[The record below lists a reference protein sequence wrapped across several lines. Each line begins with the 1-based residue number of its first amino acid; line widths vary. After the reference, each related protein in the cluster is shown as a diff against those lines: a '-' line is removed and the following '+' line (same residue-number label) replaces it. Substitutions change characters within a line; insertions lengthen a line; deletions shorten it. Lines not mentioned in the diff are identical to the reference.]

1 MRIFAS
7 RLAARIALGLAL
19 AMGAA
24 GAAGAWQIG
33 NWFGRS
39 VVTDTGAFAGCRM
52 SASYDSGITLH
63 FLQLGKGTLLI
74 GMSQPGWSLD
84 PAGAYSLGLV
94 VDGQLV
100 RRARGV
106 VLSGMRETMFIDLGR
121 DQATRA
127 LLRRGARLSLA
138 DGMRSYD
145 FHLTGAADALARL
158 DQCVRAGG

>member
-1 MRIFAS
+1 MRILAP
-7 RLAARIALGLAL
+7 RAAARIILGLVL
-19 AMGAA
+19 AMGLA

-39 VVTDTGAFAGCRM
+39 VLTDTGAFAGCRM
-52 SASYDSGITLH
+52 SASYASGVTLH

-74 GMSQPGWSLD
+74 GISQPGWSLD

-94 VDGQLV
+94 VDGRFV

-106 VLSGMRETMFIDLGR
+106 VLAAMRETMFIDLGR

-127 LLRRGARLSLA
+127 LLQRSARLSIA
-138 DGMRSYD
+138 DGARSYD
-145 FHLTGAADALARL
+145 FHLTSAADALARL